1 MADKMPIENEQVTKH
16 SGVKECSNRHFSALA
31 IFIIVA
37 VSVMSGFFVGT
48 YRYQIFAAVSPVFGY
63 KAHSGSIDLS
73 TVQET
78 YNKLA
83 ANFDGKLDTVKL
95 IQGANRGLVEAAGD
109 DYTVYMSPDEAEDF
123 KDSLSGNIGGGIGA
137 EIGLKNDKI
146 IIVRALKNN
155 PAEAAGL
162 QANDVILKVND
173 DSTDGWTVEKTV
185 GLVRG
190 TTGTTV
196 KITIQRGDE
205 VKDYNIV
212 RAIINNPSVE
222 SSISDGIGVMTI
234 SRFDEETGDLAKVA
248 VQSYV
253 KAGVK
258 SVILDLRGNGG
269 GYVDAAKA
277 VAGLWLE
284 NKVVVVEKSGSVV
297 KDTVMTGD
305 DAILSG
311 LPTAVIVNGSTA
323 SASEIVAGALKDYGV
338 AKLVGQKTFGK
349 GSVQLPLDL
358 DDGSLL
364 KVTVAKWYTPK
375 GNNINKQGISPDV
388 KATYTQTDI
397 DNDADPQM
405 DAAKKVLAL

>member
-248 VQSYV
+248 AQSYV